1 MAVRSGAG
9 TGVIVSL
16 IVFIVLSIA
25 MLVMSI
31 VFYSRQTEAIADLET
46 AQNDLAQYVK
56 AAEKASDR
64 FTQFEQAA
72 GSRQSV
78 AGYLATRYD
87 DLASFVTG
95 GESSEVDAIKS
106 EMGSLGVDENAGIR
120 GTLRQMQ
127 RDARDLQ
134 DQVGRLER
142 TIDAREQ
149 ELADRDRQIADM
161 QAAHDQERAQLR
173 EEVAEYREA
182 NEAYAADLQ
191 ATREMMEERVESQR
205 ADADRRIDDLNQEL
219 DIART
224 DLRRTRDR
232 LEQYETLLEGQ
243 RIQADNPA
251 LLADGKVLDSEPA
264 SGTVF
269 LDRGGS
275 DRIVLGLSFEVFDS
289 VDAIRIAPDGTIAR
303 GKASVKVTEVGESTS
318 VAAVTRSTPG
328 RPIVRGDVIVN
339 AAYDPNRT
347 FKFLVHGA
355 FDVDRDGRATAEEAE
370 FIKSQI
376 INWGGTVV
384 ESNTVPGDLDF
395 LVLGVQPDEPAPLA
409 TNASSTQIQI
419 WAARKEA
426 RATYD
431 QLMAQASDAKIP
443 VLNQN
448 RFFILIG
455 SPN

>member
-1 MAVRSGAG
+1 MA
-9 TGVIVSL
+9 
-16 IVFIVLSIA
+16 
-25 MLVMSI
+25 
-31 VFYSRQTEAIADLET
+31 
-46 AQNDLAQYVK
+46 
-56 AAEKASDR
+56 
-64 FTQFEQAA
+64 
-72 GSRQSV
+72 
-78 AGYLATRYD
+78 
-87 DLASFVTG
+87 
-95 GESSEVDAIKS
+95 
-106 EMGSLGVDENAGIR
+106 SLGVDENAGIR

-142 TIDAREQ
+142 TIASREQ
-149 ELADRDRQIADM
+149 ELADRDRRIAEM
-161 QAAHDQERAQLR
+161 QAANDQERAQLR

-205 ADADRRIDDLNQEL
+205 ADTDRRIDELNQEL

-269 LDRGGS
+269 LDRGAS

-289 VDAIRIAPDGTIAR
+289 VDAIRIAPDGTITR

-431 QLMAQASDAKIP
+431 QLMSQASDAKIP

-455 SPN
+455 SSN